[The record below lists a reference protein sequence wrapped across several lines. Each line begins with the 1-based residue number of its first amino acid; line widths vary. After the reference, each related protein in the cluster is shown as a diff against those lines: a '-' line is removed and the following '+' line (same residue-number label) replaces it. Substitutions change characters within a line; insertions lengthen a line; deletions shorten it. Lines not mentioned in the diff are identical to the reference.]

1 MIPWIRALSRCVP
14 LLLPL
19 LGSSAGFAADPAPW
33 RLRSALDLPD
43 WAEVGVEHRLRYES
57 LGNQF
62 RAGRPGGDQALALR
76 TSLLG
81 QIRTEPI
88 GAVAELMDSRQY
100 LSDEGSPIDTGQVNA
115 VDLLQAHVRWNAGAL
130 GSSGTHRLVL
140 GRETLDLGNRRL
152 VARNAYRNTINAFT
166 GADWLW
172 TSGSGATIR
181 SFALLPVRRLPED
194 VPSLLENQVVAD
206 SQGFGQQLHGV
217 YATSAALA
225 SGARLEGYWLGL
237 FEDSDP
243 ARRHRRLH
251 TAGGRLFRNA
261 RPGRWDFEV
270 EAALQRGSSRASAGS
285 TVDLDHTAW
294 LLQAGAGY
302 TWEAEWRPRLGVRLD
317 QASGDSDPADGR
329 NGRFDTLFGAR
340 RFDFGPT
347 GLYGAVA
354 RANLRSPEIRASL
367 QPFQR
372 VETSLCHR
380 WIWLENPSDA
390 FTAAGVRDPSGRSGA
405 FVGQQLE
412 GRIRWDVVP
421 GNCRLDT
428 GVTALFKGSFLDRAP
443 NANPNGDALYA
454 WVEWTFTF

>member
-1 MIPWIRALSRCVP
+1 MMHPPSGPGRFLAF
-14 LLLPL
+14 LLPI
-19 LGSSAGFAADPAPW
+19 LGAVSGLAAEPTPW

-43 WAEVGVEHRLRYES
+43 WADLGVEHRIRYES

-62 RAGRPGGDQALALR
+62 RAGRPGSDQALALR

-81 QIRTEPI
+81 QIRTEPL

-100 LSDEGSPIDTGQVNA
+100 LSDAGSPIDTGQVNT
-115 VDLLQAHVRWNAGAL
+115 VEVLQAHLRWNAGPL
-130 GSSGTHRLVL
+130 GSGGSHRLLV

-166 GADWLW
+166 GVDWLW
-172 TSGSGATIR
+172 TSDSGGSIR
-181 SFALLPVRRLPED
+181 TFALLPVRQLPED
-194 VPSLLENQVVAD
+194 VESLLNQQVVAD
-206 SQGFGQQLHGV
+206 SQGFGQQLHGL
-217 YATSAALA
+217 YATSAPLA
-225 SGARLEGYWLGL
+225 VDARLEAYWLGL
-237 FEDSDP
+237 FEDRDP

-251 TAGGRLFRNA
+251 TGGGRFFRNA

-285 TVDLDHTAW
+285 VVDLDHTAW
-294 LLQAGAGY
+294 MFQAGAGY
-302 TWEAEWRPRLGVRLD
+302 TWESTLRPRLGIRLD
-317 QASGDSDPADGR
+317 QASGDSDPGDGR
-329 NGRFDTLFGAR
+329 NGRFDSLFGAR
-340 RFDFGPT
+340 RFEFGPT
-347 GLYGAVA
+347 GIYGAIA
-354 RANLRSPEIRASL
+354 RSNLRSPEVRASVV
-367 QPFQR
+367 PFR
-372 VETSLCHR
+372 RIETSISHR
-380 WIWLENPSDA
+380 WVWLENSSDA
-390 FTAAGVRDPSGRSGA
+390 FTATGVRDPSGLSGS

-412 GRIRWDVVP
+412 GRVRWDVVP